1 MEEDGV
7 KEELEPVEEE
17 SLEEGGVKEELE
29 PVEVKSELE
38 GSSLDK
44 DENGVLLLFVAP
56 QEESKSVIKG
66 MDIGFIIEPP

>member
-1 MEEDGV
+1 MEED
-7 KEELEPVEEE
+7 
-17 SLEEGGVKEELE
+17 GVKEELE

-44 DENGVLLLFVAP
+44 DENGVLLLLVAP
-56 QEESKSVIKG
+56 QDESKSAIKG